1 MKKIYSIICFCVLLA
16 SCSGEDTIIYQI
28 QNDEQEQEQEVI
40 PSCTDG
46 IQNGQETGIDCGGS
60 CEPCT
65 VSVAI
70 EGKAQKG
77 PFINGSAILVTELDE
92 SFNPTGRLFTTEI
105 ADNTGSFSINN
116 LSLVS
121 QNITLRVDGFYF
133 NEVCGE
139 QSIAPI
145 TLQGISSLDNTSA
158 VNLNVL
164 THLEKRRTEYLMEN
178 GMDFIPAKFQ
188 AQGEILT
195 ILNINFGEGI
205 DYSERLD
212 ISGNTQGDAILIAVS
227 SIFQGF
233 RTESEFS
240 GIMADFISDIRTDGT
255 LDNSAIA
262 ASLLAHAKLLDV
274 EAITSYIE
282 DRYSSL
288 GIEVTVPDFGIYIDN
303 FIASTTFIDTD
314 SVITYQENGVNGI
327 NILNK
332 ELSSI
337 NSGAFVSLAARLP
350 VECIDLKVKISATNG
365 TNCQGGCWVYDL
377 SSVQNWS
384 TGSYNQADNS
394 QEFIS
399 TDTNLDLGMI
409 FENGEYL
416 IQYFENNTALP
427 TFSRVLQVN

>member
-1 MKKIYSIICFCVLLA
+1 MKTIYFLIGICTILS
-16 SCSGEDTIIYQI
+16 SCSGEETIIYQI
-28 QNDEQEQEQEVI
+28 QNEEQEQEVI
-40 PSCTDG
+40 ATCSDG
-46 IQNGQETGIDCGGS
+46 IQNGEETAIDCGGN
-60 CEPCT
+60 CAPCT
-65 VSVAI
+65 ISI
-70 EGKAQKG
+70 SLEGKAQKG
-77 PFINGSAILVTELDE
+77 PFINGSAILVTELDDN
-92 SFNPTGRLFTTEI
+92 FNATGKVFTTQI
-105 ADNTGSFSINN
+105 VDNTGSFAINN
-116 LSLVS
+116 LNLVS
-121 QNITLRVDGFYF
+121 QNISLRVDGFYF

-139 QSIAPI
+139 QSNAPI
-145 TLQGISSLDNTSA
+145 TLQGISALENTTT

-164 THLEKRRTEYLMEN
+164 THLEKRRTQYLIEN
-178 GMDFIPAKFQ
+178 GTSFIQAKFQ
-188 AQGEILT
+188 AQGEILD

-212 ISGNTQGDAILIAVS
+212 ISGSTQGDAILIAVS

-240 GIMADFISDIRTDGT
+240 GIMADFISDITTDGT
-255 LDNSAIA
+255 LDNSAIG
-262 ASLLAHAKLLDV
+262 SNLLAHAKLLDV
-274 EAITSYIE
+274 AAITSYIE

-384 TGSYNQADNS
+384 TGAYNQADNS